1 MQYYSSPRW
10 AQYASPHLQIPFYG
24 QRTNII
30 HTCINMESVIVH
42 VLAIADRDQY
52 YNPDLNFRP
61 IPSGVVKSWEK
72 HHPEMND
79 ESRLGRPLSWLP

>member
-1 MQYYSSPRW
+1 
-10 AQYASPHLQIPFYG
+10 
-24 QRTNII
+24 
-30 HTCINMESVIVH
+30 MESVIVN

-61 IPSGVVKSWEK
+61 IPSGVVISWEK